1 MQATQRSPATS
12 ARRGRE
18 ARLAAARRD
27 SNAGQTTFSQRRD
40 FRIMGTQEDPGIV
53 GLGRPDGF

>member
-1 MQATQRSPATS
+1 VILACW
-12 ARRGRE
+12 GRE

-27 SNAGQTTFSQRRD
+27 SNAEQTAFSQRRD
-40 FRIMGTQEDPGIV
+40 FRIMGTQEGPGIV

>member
-1 MQATQRSPATS
+1 MQATQRSPVTL

-27 SNAGQTTFSQRRD
+27 SNAEQTAFSQRRD
-40 FRIMGTQEDPGIV
+40 FRIMGTQEGPGIV